1 MIESL
6 IENIWM
12 QSYSE
17 DIVETCLTHFG
28 NDFDWEESFEEV
40 NALLESNTSNES
52 WQVEL
57 LRMF

>member
-1 MIESL
+1 
-6 IENIWM
+6 M
-12 QSYSE
+12 QFYSE